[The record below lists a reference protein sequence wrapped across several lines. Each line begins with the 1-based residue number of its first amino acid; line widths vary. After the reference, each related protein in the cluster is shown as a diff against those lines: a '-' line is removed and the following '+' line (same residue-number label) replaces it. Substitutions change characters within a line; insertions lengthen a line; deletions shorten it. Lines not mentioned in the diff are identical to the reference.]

1 MNRKGDHYML
11 PVQEKELDV
20 LREVIKV
27 IENNGLHYCAIGGTC
42 LGAIRHQGFIPW
54 DDDIDITLPRKEY
67 ELFRTELYKQLPY
80 PLKKMD
86 YDIACSH
93 DFVFTKIHN
102 CKTTQIEQYA
112 RQSPDRITGAFVD
125 IFPLDGVPNGGW
137 ERKKWYLKYSILV
150 SLNHLR
156 RRTDMQIHK
165 PIDLVKIMGAFILK
179 HCVHY
184 NYFSDIFCR
193 FVSKY
198 DIESCNTVQ
207 YNGYSYKDLLNH
219 VYTKTYFIDTINS
232 KFEDLSIR
240 IPREYDRYLSEKYG
254 NYMEL
259 PPEDQRGNW
268 HNVYISDMNTP
279 CAYYAEKIAEN
290 LKAKKIRK

>member
-1 MNRKGDHYML
+1 ML

-27 IENNGLHYCAIGGTC
+27 IENNGLNYCAIAGTC

-54 DDDIDITLPRKEY
+54 DDDVDIALPRKEY

-86 YDIACSH
+86 YDVSCSH

-102 CKTTQIEQYA
+102 CMTTQIEQYA

-125 IFPLDGVPNGGW
+125 IFPIDGVPNEEK
-137 ERKKWYLKYSILV
+137 ERKKWHFKYSILV

-156 RRTDMQIHK
+156 RRTDMKIHK
-165 PIDLVKIMGAFILK
+165 PMDLLKIIIAFMLK
-179 HCVHY
+179 LCFRY
-184 NYFSDIFCR
+184 NYFSDKFCR

-198 DIESCNTVQ
+198 DVDSCNSVQ
-207 YNGYSYKDLLNH
+207 YNACSYKEIMNH
-219 VYTKTYFIDTINS
+219 IHTKTYFTDTINS
-232 KFEDLSIR
+232 KFEDISIR
-240 IPREYDRYLSEKYG
+240 IPREYDRYLSEIYG

-279 CAYYAEKIAEN
+279 CFYYAEKIAEN
-290 LKAKKIRK
+290 LKSKNKK

>member
-1 MNRKGDHYML
+1 ML

-54 DDDIDITLPRKEY
+54 DDDIDIALPRKEY
-67 ELFRTELYKQLPY
+67 ELFRTELYKQLPH

-86 YDIACSH
+86 YDVSCSH
-93 DFVFTKIHN
+93 SFVFTKIHN
-102 CKTTQIEQYA
+102 CMTTQIEQYA

-125 IFPLDGVPNGGW
+125 IFPLDGVPNEGW
-137 ERKKWYLKYSILV
+137 ERKKWYLKYSILFY
-150 SLNHLR
+150 LNQSR

-165 PIDLVKIMGAFILK
+165 PIDLLKIMTAFIIK
-179 HCVHY
+179 HCFRY
-184 NYFSDIFCR
+184 NYFSDMFCR

-198 DIESCNTVQ
+198 DIDSCNAVH
-207 YNGYSYKDLLNH
+207 YNGYYYKEILNH
-219 VYTKTYFIDTINS
+219 IYTKNYFINTINS
-232 KFEDLSIR
+232 KFEDLSVR
-240 IPREYDRYLSEKYG
+240 IPKEYDKYLSEKYG

-259 PPEDQRGNW
+259 PPDDQRGNW
-268 HNVYISDMNTP
+268 HDVYISDMNTP

-290 LKAKKIRK
+290 LKVKNQKVKLYKR